1 MNLCSVETKR
11 RKILKTSQILQET
24 AQARV
29 RLVPKPVVQEQN
41 LVKVRLAKVV
51 LSTTNSTI

>member
-1 MNLCSVETKR
+1 MNLCLVETKR
-11 RKILKTSQILQET
+11 RKILETSQILQRT
-24 AQARV
+24 AQAKV
-29 RLVPKPVVQEQN
+29 RLAPKPVAQEQN